1 MSVKPQAG
9 APVGAT
15 LTTVEPGPTVID
27 SGVVPPEGAPPSI
40 VISTAVGP
48 AAAPS
53 VAVNAVAASRTP
65 GTLDGSRAS
74 CGQPPLL
81 ADVVVDPP
89 LEPVPELAPDE
100 ALPNPELPEEEAT
113 DPELPDDVVLE
124 AVLAVVPVPVLPLDA
139 APVLLPPE
147 AGVPDELALPLEL
160 VCVPPLVP
168 DLPDDPADCWQVP

>member
-1 MSVKPQAG
+1 M
-9 APVGAT
+9 
-15 LTTVEPGPTVID
+15 
-27 SGVVPPEGAPPSI
+27 
-40 VISTAVGP
+40 
-48 AAAPS
+48 
-53 VAVNAVAASRTP
+53 
-65 GTLDGSRAS
+65 
-74 CGQPPLL
+74 
-81 ADVVVDPP
+81 VDPP